1 MDGMRRHGFLCRVL
15 ADVDIRNWTC
25 CPPVRFSSALEASPK
40 FATMQWPPTV
50 DERYSLA
57 ILSS

>member
-1 MDGMRRHGFLCRVL
+1 MVCDVTASFVACWPTSIFAIGLVVL
-15 ADVDIRNWTC
+15 PSD
-25 CPPVRFSSALEASPK
+25 FSSALEASPK